1 MNTDKKLLIA
11 DASSFDRSVM
21 YNALKNTYTI
31 LESNN
36 GLRTLELFI
45 REIDNIKLAI
55 IDISLPRMDGFD
67 VLQQIKRM
75 DQAKNIPIILTG
87 TEAIK
92 ENILKAFQYGASDF
106 IVKPFEPDVFR
117 QRVLSVLGNSSKIP
131 GKALNKLV
139 SKTDIDFEILKEYDK
154 LLNKTLKNLY
164 SFRQIETP
172 YHLKRVSLFTG
183 ALLKTLSKNSA
194 SGVNLNE
201 SQIELIIRACTYHDI
216 GKIAIP
222 DDILNNV
229 DNLTD
234 QQRTIYNAHTT
245 RGAELLQIN
254 NHPDLDAFI
263 QLAVNIAQNH
273 HENWDGSGYPNG
285 LKGNEIPLSAQ
296 VVGLA
301 TDFDKFSR
309 DFYGVVD
316 DVFEVAMEK
325 ILTLQK
331 RYNPLLIRALAHSET
346 VINIII
352 EKYSERKFK

>member
-1 MNTDKKLLIA
+1 MNTDKKILIA
-11 DASSFDRSVM
+11 DASSFDRSIM

-36 GLRTLELFI
+36 GLSTIELFL
-45 REIDNIKLAI
+45 RDIDNIKLAI

-67 VLQQIKRM
+67 VLQHIKM
-75 DQAKNIPIILTG
+75 IDNAKSIPIILTG

-106 IVKPFEPDVFR
+106 MAKPFEPDFFR
-117 QRVLSVLGNSSKIP
+117 QRVLSLLGNSSKIP

-139 SKTDIDFEILKEYDK
+139 SNSDADIENLKEFDK
-154 LLNKTLKNLY
+154 FLNKTAKNLY
-164 SFRQIETP
+164 SLRQIETP
-172 YHLKRVSLFTG
+172 YHLKRISLFTG
-183 ALLKTLSKNSA
+183 ALLKILSKNSA
-194 SGVNLNE
+194 SGVSLNE
-201 SQIELIIRACTYHDI
+201 SQIELIIRASTYHDI
-216 GKIAIP
+216 GKVAIP
-222 DDILNNV
+222 DDILRDV
-229 DNLTD
+229 DILTD
-234 QQRTIYNAHTT
+234 QQRAIYNSHTT

-254 NHPDLDAFI
+254 NHPDLYAFM
-263 QLAVNIAQNH
+263 QLAINIAQNH

-316 DVFEVAMEK
+316 NVFEVAMDK
-325 ILTLQK
+325 VLAYQNK
-331 RYNPLLIRALAHSET
+331 YNPLLIRAFAHSES
-346 VINIII
+346 VIDKII
-352 EKYSERKFK
+352 EKYPEKRLK